1 MKDGLMLRSIRTLG
15 CRPVLAIA
23 VAHALVIALPTT
35 AQAKPDPVKQLEQIR
50 DELEKLNEQA
60 NGLKVR
66 LSQAKRAAKVATAN
80 AERQQNA
87 LNVIQK
93 RIGSMAAENYMRG
106 GADPTMTFATAAD
119 PQVFLDR
126 AATVSYFAAQDGT
139 KVVGL
144 LQTMQAAQRSK
155 KAAQDRADQVRSLQ
169 DDLKTK
175 IKTRTAL
182 YSKIRDKVTKADPV
196 KIKDIPPVAGSGK
209 GSEAVKWA
217 LTQLGK
223 PYVWGADGPD
233 SFDCSGLTM
242 WAYAKLG
249 INLPHYTGSQ
259 WNAGT
264 HVSREALQPGDLVFF
279 YSDLHHMGM
288 YIGNGK
294 MVHAPQTGDVVKI
307 SEIAGRP
314 WAGAV
319 RVA

>member
-1 MKDGLMLRSIRTLG
+1 MKDGLMLRSIRTPG
-15 CRPVLAIA
+15 RRPILAITL
-23 VAHALVIALPTT
+23 AHALVIGLPAT
-35 AQAKPDPVKQLEQIR
+35 AQAKPDPVKQLQQIR
-50 DELEKLNEQA
+50 EELEKLGEQA

-66 LSQAKRAAKVATAN
+66 LTQAQRAAKVATAN
-80 AERQQNA
+80 AKRQQNA
-87 LNVIQK
+87 LTVIQK

-119 PQVFLDR
+119 PQVFLDQ

-139 KVVGL
+139 KVMGL
-144 LQTMQAAQRSK
+144 LQTMQAAQRTK
-155 KAAQDRADQVRSLQ
+155 KSAQDRADQVLTLQ
-169 DDLKTK
+169 NDLKTK

-182 YSKIRDKVTKADPV
+182 YSKIRDRVTKAKPE

-209 GSEAVKWA
+209 GPEAVKWA

-242 WAYAKLG
+242 WAYAKVG
-249 INLPHYTGSQ
+249 ISLPHYTGSQ
-259 WNAGT
+259 WNAGA

-279 YSDLHHMGM
+279 YGDLHHMGM
-288 YIGNGK
+288 YIGNGQ
-294 MVHAPQTGDVVKI
+294 MVHAPHTGDVVKI
-307 SEIAGRP
+307 APIAGRP